1 MTRSSAVPR
10 STRPEGTRPPARGRR
25 ATLTMT
31 APSNLSRPAQ
41 SSGRR
46 LVLAMKCLR
55 PQIRSDAARFTIGA
69 EDLVHETAILA
80 NLNHP
85 NIIKLHGRATGH
97 LADAFVLNDGYF
109 ILLDRLKETLH
120 DRIGSWT
127 NDPMFSRNA
136 PNMTQIEVAAS
147 IADAMAYLHSKKIIF
162 RDLKPDNVGF
172 DSMGVVKLFDFGF
185 AIGMPKNDVIYH
197 RCGTPRYMSPEVGIG
212 LGYSLP
218 ADVYSFGVLFWEICA
233 LKKPFGHIR
242 SADEFEKCVFLEG
255 ERPPVG
261 KRWPAIVKELM
272 KSCWSAAPRKRP
284 TMLDVK
290 STLSMIQTGNFT
302 DKKKNPMRRRL
313 SLF

>member
-1 MTRSSAVPR
+1 
-10 STRPEGTRPPARGRR
+10 
-25 ATLTMT
+25 MT

-46 LVLAMKCLR
+46 RVLAMKCLR
-55 PQIRSDAARFTIGA
+55 PQIRSDATRFTIGA

-85 NIIKLHGRATGH
+85 NIIKLHGRASGR

-109 ILLDRLKETLH
+109 ILLDRLSETLH
-120 DRIGSWT
+120 DRIDSWKG
-127 NDPMFSRNA
+127 DPMFSWVS
-136 PNMTQIEVAAS
+136 PIMKQIQVSHAVV
-147 IADAMAYLHSKKIIF
+147 DAMAYLHSKKIIF

-185 AIGMPKNDVIYH
+185 AIGMPEKGVIYH

-233 LKKPFGHIR
+233 LKKPFSHIK
-242 SADEFEKCVFLEG
+242 SADEFEKSVFIDG
-255 ERPPVG
+255 ERPPLG
-261 KRWPAIVKELM
+261 KRWPRIVKEIM
-272 KSCWSAAPRKRP
+272 SMCWSATLKKRP
-284 TMLDVK
+284 TMLDIK
-290 STLSMIQTGNFT
+290 SALEQSMTLTIKAEAKKT
-302 DKKKNPMRRRL
+302 DPRRRRL